1 MPVGHLS
8 PEMSRLV
15 KLKAATR
22 LRDIANL
29 LQINPSHLSYIL
41 FKTPPENRYETF
53 EVPKRNGQKRI
64 IDAPVGALKFAQRQ
78 LSTLLQDCVEEINHS
93 SGRKDRVSHG
103 FKRGKSIVT
112 NAREHRNRLYVFN
125 VDLADFF
132 PSINFGRVRGFFI
145 SDKNFAL
152 DPRAAMVLARIA
164 CHENKL
170 PQGSPCSPVISN
182 LIAHVL
188 DMHLVQLASKSGC
201 TYSRYAD
208 DLTFS
213 TNEKT
218 FPSDIARRTG
228 PDSHVWGPSAKLRE
242 IVKHC
247 GFHINPQKTNMQYC
261 DSRQMVTGLIVNR
274 KVNVRSEYRHNVR
287 AMVHSL
293 LNTGSFVTLNKEE
306 GTLNQLHGMLGFID
320 GIDLGN
326 KQRSGEEKEGNLSK
340 KEQIYQ
346 RFLIYENFFAAEA
359 PVILCEGETDNVY
372 LTHAIRRL
380 AADYPDLAATNDK
393 GKVQMKVRLY
403 KYRDS
408 STGRILGLRYGGS
421 SALNNFIATYKK
433 EAAKFDAPG
442 QKHSVVILYDNDSG
456 AKKIRHGIK
465 QASSVMVTGNEPF
478 VHVIGNLYA
487 VPTPLL
493 NGAQESKIENFFDAA
508 IKATTVDGKAF
519 SDENDFDVA
528 THYGKKI
535 FAHKVVRPNA
545 ASVNF
550 DGFRPLLNNLVL
562 AINAH
567 VAKAQAAP
575 APPANP

>member
-1 MPVGHLS
+1 VGHLS
-8 PEMSRLV
+8 GEMSRLV

-41 FKTPPENRYETF
+41 FKTPPEKKYETF

-64 IDAPVGALKFAQRQ
+64 INAPVGALKFAQRL
-78 LSTLLQDCVEEINHS
+78 LSTLLQDCVEEINRS
-93 SGRKDRVSHG
+93 TGRKDRVSHG
-103 FKRGKSIVT
+103 FKRDKSIVT
-112 NAREHRNRLYVFN
+112 NAREHRNRRYVFN

-132 PSINFGRVRGFFI
+132 PSINFGRVLGFFI
-145 SDKNFAL
+145 RDRNFAL
-152 DPRAAMVLARIA
+152 DPRAAMVIARIA

-188 DMHLVQLASKSGC
+188 DMHLVKLASRAGC

-213 TNEKT
+213 ANERV
-218 FPSDIARRTG
+218 FPADIAQRTG
-228 PDSHVWGPSAKLRE
+228 PDLHGWVPSAKLRE

-247 GFHINPQKTNMQYC
+247 GFQINCQKTNMQYC
-261 DSRQMVTGLIVNR
+261 DSRQVVTGLVVNR
-274 KVNVRSEYRHNVR
+274 KINVRSEYRRNVR
-287 AMVHSL
+287 AMVHCL
-293 LNTGSFVTLNKEE
+293 LNKGSFATLDREE

-320 GIDLGN
+320 EIDLRN
-326 KQRSGEEKEGNLSK
+326 KQRSAEGQEGDLSK

-346 RFLIYENFFAAEA
+346 KFLIYKNFFAAEA

-380 AADYPDLAATNDK
+380 AADYPDLAATDDK
-393 GKVQMKVRLY
+393 GKVQIKVRLY
-403 KYRDS
+403 KYRHS
-408 STGRILGLRYGGS
+408 STARILGLRDGGS
-421 SALNNFIATYKK
+421 SSLNVFIATYKK
-433 EAAKFDAPG
+433 ETAKFKAPG
-442 QKHSVVILYDNDSG
+442 QKHAVVILYDNDSG
-456 AKKIRHGIK
+456 AKKIRNGIK
-465 QASSVMVTGNEPF
+465 QASGVMVMGNEPS
-478 VHVIGNLYA
+478 VHVMGNLYA

-493 NGAQESKIENFFDAA
+493 NGAQESKIEDFFDAR

-519 SDENDFDVA
+519 SAENEFD
-528 THYGKKI
+528 TTIHYGKKV

-545 ASVNF
+545 DSVNF
-550 DGFRPLLNNLVL
+550 DGFRPLLDNLVV

-567 VAKAQAAP
+567 VAKVQVASAP
-575 APPANP
+575 AANP